1 MSRTSGIT
9 GKTQSKIDIKLQN
22 RPLGSAVGFV
32 VCVLGVDMKKFR
44 TVVSLIIMI
53 IAGIAGLF
61 IGAAMNEGLNG
72 AILFSMIAGISCI
85 IYMIDNKED

>member
-1 MSRTSGIT
+1 
-9 GKTQSKIDIKLQN
+9 
-22 RPLGSAVGFV
+22 
-32 VCVLGVDMKKFR
+32 MKKFR

-85 IYMIDNKED
+85 IYTIDNKEV